1 MRATGQQLRD
11 HPEQARTLREE
22 LAGLIGRADATHL
35 LTEAGLLDD
44 GTVFQGLWRRLGEKV
59 FPRPV
64 DPGQL
69 EHVLAELVGRRDR
82 PWVDALEAADLRD
95 LVESLFPGSWACGG
109 SRELASAMVILATRI
124 AGGGVHPDLVERM
137 DDLEGWNSPFLQL
150 ARSVDHLAEAI
161 VDDCVVQEQRDEAL
175 AALAACEARVR
186 TFRAQETTVGTTLA
200 LSGLSLRMA
209 QQLYRLRLLVQLT
222 EGSCDAAARLVRD
235 LLRASAHRDDLSR
248 FAREKVDTVAYLVVG
263 NAAEKGEGYLAR
275 DGGEARAF
283 LKKSLVGGLLV
294 APFACLK
301 VLLPVESLALLPKG
315 LLYGANYAACFAL
328 IYLLGATLATK
339 QPAMTASHL
348 AQALESDPDSAAF
361 AEVVRS
367 IWRSQAVSFV
377 GNIGGAV
384 VLTVLLV
391 LLVPDLLGERI
402 DADEVAYLSKTYLQW
417 TSLLYAG
424 IAGVLLSLAGM
435 FSAFIDN
442 AVVFYRFE
450 ARLREG
456 RGLAR
461 VVPRRLRPVLSEE
474 LAHAA
479 GGLTGNVVL
488 GFLLGSAGTFGIV
501 TGLPVDI
508 RHIAFASSH
517 ATLILLATPLSWT
530 TVLALVAVVL
540 LIGVVNFVASFGF
553 TIVVAIEAGRLEGV
567 DYRRILRSVLRRAWE
582 RPFHFLV
589 PIAPSRP

>member
-1 MRATGQQLRD
+1 M
-11 HPEQARTLREE
+11 LREE
-22 LAGLIGRADATHL
+22 LAELIGGADATHL

-44 GTVFQGLWRRLGEKV
+44 GTLFQGLWRRLGEKL
-59 FPRPV
+59 FPQPV
-64 DPGQL
+64 DQGQL
-69 EHVLAELVGRRDR
+69 EHVLAQLVGRQDR
-82 PWVDALEAADLRD
+82 AWVHTLEPDDLRD
-95 LVESLFPGSWACGG
+95 LVASLFPGSWACGG
-109 SRELASAMVILATRI
+109 SQELASAMVILATRI

-137 DDLEGWNSPFLQL
+137 EDLEGWNSPFLRL

-161 VDDCVVQEQRDEAL
+161 VDDCVVDEQRDEAL
-175 AALAACEARVR
+175 AALTACEARVR
-186 TFRAQETTVGTTLA
+186 AFRAQETTVGTTLA

-209 QQLYRLRLLVQLT
+209 QQLGRLRLLVQLT
-222 EGSCDAAARLVRD
+222 AGSCDAAARLVRD
-235 LLRASAHRDDLSR
+235 LLRASAHRNDLSR
-248 FAREKVDTVAYLVVG
+248 FAREKVDALAYLVVG

-275 DGGEARAF
+275 DGNEAKVF

-348 AQALESDPDSAAF
+348 ARALESDPDSAAF

-367 IWRSQAVSFV
+367 IWRSQLVSFV
-377 GNIGGAV
+377 GNIAGAV
-384 VLTVLLV
+384 ALTLVLV

-402 DADEVAYLSKTYLQW
+402 DADKVAYLSKTYLQGA
-417 TSLLYAG
+417 SLLYAG
-424 IAGVLLSLAGM
+424 IAGVLLSLSGM
-435 FSAFIDN
+435 FSGFIDN
-442 AVVFYRFE
+442 GVVFH
-450 ARLREG
+450 RLEERLAAG
-456 RGLAR
+456 RGLGR
-461 VVPRRLRPVLSEE
+461 LVPKPLRPALSAR

-517 ATLILLATPLSWT
+517 ATLVLLATPLSLGL
-530 TVLALVAVVL
+530 VASMVAVVV
-540 LIGVVNFVASFGF
+540 LIGAVNFVASFGL
-553 TIVVAIEAGRLEGV
+553 TMVVAVEARRLDGIEVRRL
-567 DYRRILRSVLRRAWE
+567 LRSVLRRAWE
-582 RPFHFLV
+582 RPLHFLV
-589 PIAPSRP
+589 PLAPSPPPPSRQ